1 MQARKSQTV
10 AKNTDMKPNFRPFSS
25 PPAGLQ
31 REKTLPK
38 KSPPFYSVVGKNKI
52 VPN

>member
-1 MQARKSQTV
+1 
-10 AKNTDMKPNFRPFSS
+10 MKPNFRPFSS

-31 REKTLPK
+31 REKKTLPK
-38 KSPPFYSVVGKNKI
+38 KNPPFYSVVGKNKI